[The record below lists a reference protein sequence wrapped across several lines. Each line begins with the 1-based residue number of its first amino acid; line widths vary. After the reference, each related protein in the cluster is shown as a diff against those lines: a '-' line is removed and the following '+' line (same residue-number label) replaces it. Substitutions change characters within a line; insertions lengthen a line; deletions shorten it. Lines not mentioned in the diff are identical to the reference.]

1 MAKKKSRAPVSP
13 KSFMRPEWRRKIYG
27 EGGPK
32 QPPPRTVQEA
42 AERRARTKRSASL
55 PWWLK
60 AFEDWIP
67 TQEQLTERERREGM
81 KRPLSDVIVPT
92 GELEYIERMK
102 EKARSQAHA
111 PPTYGR
117 PGAGPTPSAEPRSR
131 YGPPPPAARP
141 RGPFSSQGQGHA
153 QSPVSVFDLP
163 SLWEGLRRVRSN
175 PRFRGSYGVGQIS
188 REGRTQ
194 AERAIDVA
202 EFFKVSDE
210 TLRQY
215 RPETLWA
222 QWAELFLKSVADEL
236 NHLKP
241 SDIPGRLKFDL
252 VQDGAFGL
260 VYVE

>member
-1 MAKKKSRAPVSP
+1 MAKKKSRAPVPP

-67 TQEQLTERERREGM
+67 TQEQLAERERREGM

-102 EKARSQAHA
+102 QRELERKGQSYAQ
-111 PPTYGR
+111 PKVPGYGGR
-117 PGAGPTPSAEPRSR
+117 PQPQASR

-141 RGPFSSQGQGHA
+141 RGGASSSQG

-163 SLWEGLRRVRSN
+163 SLWDGLRRVRSD
-175 PRFRGSYGVGQIS
+175 PRFKGSYGVGQIS